1 MIAKKKAKRPAAA
14 KKAVK
19 KAAKSAGA
27 SRPAYPPIR
36 PTPKGLRATERLRK
50 LCLALPEVTERLSH
64 GEATWFIQ
72 GKKSFVMMSDHHH
85 NDRLAVTCMGADGA
99 QEVLVATQ
107 PDKFYRPPYVGHLGW
122 LGIYLDVP
130 NVDWDQIADL
140 IVEAYRRAAPAKLV
154 DRLDRSDGA

>member
-1 MIAKKKAKRPAAA
+1 MTAKKAKAPAKKKPA
-14 KKAVK
+14 KKASK
-19 KAAKSAGA
+19 KAVEKPAVV

-36 PTPKGLRATERLRK
+36 PTPKALRATERLRK
-50 LCLALPEVTERLSH
+50 LCLALPEVTERVSH
-64 GEATWFIQ
+64 GEATWFVQ

-85 NDRLAVTCMGADGA
+85 NDRVAVTCAGADGA

-130 NVDWDQIADL
+130 GVDWDQIADL
-140 IVEAYRRAAPAKLV
+140 IVEAYRRVAPQKLI
-154 DRLDRSDGA
+154 DRL